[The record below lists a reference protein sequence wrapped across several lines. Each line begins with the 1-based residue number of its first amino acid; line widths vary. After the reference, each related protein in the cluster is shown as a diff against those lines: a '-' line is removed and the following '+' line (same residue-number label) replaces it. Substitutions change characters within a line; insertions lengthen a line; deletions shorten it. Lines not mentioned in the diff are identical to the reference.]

1 MRDLLD
7 RELIIQQLRAMKDAD
22 AQSLESLQQDL
33 SERDRKLDA
42 GSGKKDTSR
51 VSSDTGIVLSLQKQ
65 LTDRDKKIEELT
77 SQLEALKRIDQEM
90 RDKVRP
96 IRPPSTVAPPPTA
109 PEPTTP

>member
-1 MRDLLD
+1 LLD
-7 RELIIQQLRAMKDAD
+7 RELTIQQLRAMKDAD
-22 AQSLESLQQDL
+22 SQSLESLQREL
-33 SERDRKLDA
+33 TERERKTD
-42 GSGKKDTSR
+42 SVNGKKDTARGSTE
-51 VSSDTGIVLSLQKQ
+51 TGIVLSLQKQ
-65 LTDRDKKIEELT
+65 LTDRDRKIEELT

>member
-1 MRDLLD
+1 
-7 RELIIQQLRAMKDAD
+7 
-22 AQSLESLQQDL
+22 
-33 SERDRKLDA
+33 
-42 GSGKKDTSR
+42 
-51 VSSDTGIVLSLQKQ
+51 

-96 IRPPSTVAPPPTA
+96 IRPPSTVVPPPTA